1 MPKLN
6 LTQKFVDKPTPPPAG
21 KRRIEHC
28 DIALPG
34 LYLEVKATSPTW
46 GTFYLRYKDAS
57 GKTCH
62 KKIGRSTDI
71 TLKQARSSA
80 KQLRAQIQLGADPQ
94 AEARAKKQVMTFQSF
109 FNDHYLPHVQ
119 QHKRSWK
126 NDEEMFRLRING
138 LIGSKPLN
146 RITRSEVQ
154 RFHTSLVDQG
164 LSPATADHHLKL
176 IRQALNLAV
185 DWEMLKT
192 NPVARVKLFNQDN
205 QVERYLNQEE
215 MQRLLRVLKADHN
228 RVVCNV
234 ILFLLSTGARVSEA
248 LSADWNDIDIEN
260 RVWVIQ
266 ATNSKSKKKRS
277 VPLNDVAIGVLD
289 ALGNERKRGRL
300 FVGKRGPLSTIN
312 KVWYRIRA
320 EADLA
325 DCRVHDLRHS
335 YASLLVNA
343 GHSLFEVQQ
352 ALGHSD
358 PKVTMRY
365 AHLSKESLQRAA
377 SSASDRITEAMN
389 TSGTL

>member
-1 MPKLN
+1 MKVKLTN
-6 LTQKFVDKPTPPPAG
+6 QYIKNPPPVPAH
-21 KRRIEHC
+21 KTKEEHC
-28 DIALPG
+28 DTALPG
-34 LYLEVKATSPTW
+34 LLWEQRAVNHEW
-46 GTFYLRYKDAS
+46 GSYRLRYKS
-57 GKTCH
+57 EGGKTAYVT
-62 KKIGRSTDI
+62 IGRSCDI
-71 TLKQARSSA
+71 SLAGARKRARHLK
-80 KQLRAQIQLGADPQ
+80 AQIELGADPQ
-94 AEARAKKQVMTFQSF
+94 AEAKAKKQVLTWNAF
-109 FNDHYLPHVQ
+109 FTDHYLPHVK

-126 NDEEMFRLRING
+126 NDLEMHNLRISAF
-138 LIGSKPLN
+138 IGNKRLN
-146 RITRSEVQ
+146 KITRSEVQ
-154 RFHTSLVDQG
+154 RFHASLVEED

-185 DWEMLKT
+185 DWELLEA
-192 NPVARVKLFNQDN
+192 NPVAKVKLFNQDN
-205 QVERYLNQEE
+205 QVERYLSDEE
-215 MQRLLRVLKADHN
+215 MQRLLKVLKTDSN

-248 LSADWNDIDIEN
+248 LSAEWSDIDRKN

-289 ALGNERKRGRL
+289 ALDTEGKHDRL
-300 FVGKRGPLSTIN
+300 FVGKRGPLTTIN
-312 KVWYRIRA
+312 KVWFRIRSEAGLEDYRI
-320 EADLA
+320 
-325 DCRVHDLRHS
+325 HDLRHS

-377 SSASDRITEAMN
+377 NSASDKITEAMEAAAKA
-389 TSGTL
+389 